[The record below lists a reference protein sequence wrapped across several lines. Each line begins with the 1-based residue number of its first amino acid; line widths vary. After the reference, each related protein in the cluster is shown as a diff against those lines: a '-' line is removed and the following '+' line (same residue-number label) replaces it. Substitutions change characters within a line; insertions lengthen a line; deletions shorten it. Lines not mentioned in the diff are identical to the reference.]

1 MYLQLECH
9 DTPLTAWDI
18 SLLGSGDSMRVTN
31 LHARSCFYLAAIPN
45 PTTPFPDADQH
56 AQVSGALRVED
67 RSDPYE
73 SP

>member
-1 MYLQLECH
+1 
-9 DTPLTAWDI
+9 
-18 SLLGSGDSMRVTN
+18 MRVTN

-45 PTTPFPDADQH
+45 PTTSYLGADLATPFPDADQH